1 MAIGIVIKKKQE
13 RMGII
18 RNASQAARHHVSREN
33 RQEYDNEKR
42 AIELHRKM
50 PCGHPDAKAVAV
62 AKMMGIQE
70 STAKKYIQ
78 KDLKGQSKVVLDG
91 KID

>member
-1 MAIGIVIKKKQE
+1 MHIIIKGSKKQE

-18 RNASQAARHHVSREN
+18 RTGAQAARNRVSREN

-42 AIELHRKM
+42 AIELNRKM

-62 AKMMGIQE
+62 AKMMGVSE
-70 STAKKYIQ
+70 RTAKDWIQ
-78 KDLKGQSKVVLDG
+78 KDLKGTTKVVCDG